1 MYDVTTSSSTTKTT
15 QLTYADI
22 THPLSASSH
31 IRTHTE
37 RKRVMESWPAAM
49 WLHTLS
55 GGLMKLFVRSM
66 FSRVHSIES
75 RTWRPRTSAATWQRR
90 VMSHLTPTQHHTDST
105 LVTPY

>member
-1 MYDVTTSSSTTKTT
+1 VLDMYDVTTSSSTTKTT

-55 GGLMKLFVRSM
+55 GGLMKLFIRSL
-66 FSRVHSIES
+66 FHVFTRLRAERDDRGRALLRGSV
-75 RTWRPRTSAATWQRR
+75 A
-90 VMSHLTPTQHHTDST
+90 
-105 LVTPY
+105 